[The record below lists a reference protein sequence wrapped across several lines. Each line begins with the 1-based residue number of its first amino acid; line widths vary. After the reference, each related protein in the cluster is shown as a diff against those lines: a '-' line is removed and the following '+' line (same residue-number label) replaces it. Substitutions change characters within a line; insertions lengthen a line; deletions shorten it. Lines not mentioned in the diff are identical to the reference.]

1 MRLVPADGFRLQ
13 LRDPRIIQKR
23 HHNIIS
29 SLESRVETLEKITRQ
44 HSKRLETGAED
55 DYSRNSTPRSLQGEL
70 GQDGDSPPPGVVVVK
85 VQKQEPDQQGQ
96 ANSADGMAISTVDE
110 EDCGYFGPWPGEDA
124 CPNTTSPSPPGWP
137 SVNMVSMPRPQ
148 LSSSRDAGP
157 AVQPELGAHNF
168 IPPDHETEALIE
180 RYFST
185 TGVLFPYIHKPS
197 FMETY
202 YRSREHG
209 FRVEVRRTW
218 LGLLNMILAMA
229 TCGIGHGQTD
239 DQPPPVQNS
248 DVFYRRAQE
257 LCKAQMLRG
266 TTLET
271 VQYLLLTSQYLQ
283 GTHKA
288 VQTWITHG
296 LAVKA
301 ALSIGLHS
309 HEASRGLPPIEQ
321 EMRKRTWYGCVVLD
335 RSLSMTYG
343 RPSTI
348 SEDYVRLD
356 LPTPVI
362 GDATEDISVAFY
374 NATIMLYKMLWN
386 IMGKLYGYNL
396 GCGPLS
402 GVDTITQIF
411 HLQQSLDE
419 WRDKLPVALHLVS
432 SSNLADVNPDASI
445 LERFRFVLTLRYLN
459 TQLLLQRPLLT
470 ELLKAEVEEPVQDQ
484 KFFDRVLQNLT
495 PNCAR
500 PAEEIISI
508 IHSVL
513 TREDLGESF
522 LGAWWFNIYYTFN
535 AGLVVFGNLLIKDEL
550 NVESHHLDQ
559 MEKGRQILRKAIEA
573 LLHLSSGSALIDRCV
588 AYLQRLLQLV
598 EEWIMPRAATGGGN
612 IGPTMSQ
619 DLGAPGIADMNYSTD
634 MNTDGFLGMPPFQ
647 NNLEFQDE
655 MELGP
660 FVNNEFQRWFAG
672 SSWQDN

>member
-1 MRLVPADGFRLQ
+1 MAFDCNHEIPESSKNV
-13 LRDPRIIQKR
+13 IIK
-23 HHNIIS
+23 
-29 SLESRVETLEKITRQ
+29 SRVETLERITRQ

-55 DYSRNSTPRSLQGEL
+55 DYSRNSTPRSLRGEL

-110 EDCGYFGPWPGEDA
+110 EDCGYFGPSSNIALMRIIFRAMARRGRV
-124 CPNTTSPSPPGWP
+124 PNTTSPSPPGWP

-148 LSSSRDAGP
+148 LPSTRDAGP

-229 TCGIGHGQTD
+229 RRMTNLRRYRMPTSSIGVRRSYAKHRCFEELHWK
-239 DQPPPVQNS
+239 PV
-248 DVFYRRAQE
+248 
-257 LCKAQMLRG
+257 
-266 TTLET
+266 

-283 GTHKA
+283 GTHKP

-309 HEASRGLPPIEQ
+309 HEASRGLPQIEQ
-321 EMRKRTWYGCVVLD
+321 EMRKRTWYGCVMLD

-374 NATIMLYKMLWN
+374 NATIMLYKILWN
-386 IMGKLYGYNL
+386 IMGKLYGHNL

-484 KFFDRVLQNLT
+484 KFFDRVLQSLT

-513 TREDLGESF
+513 TRENLGESF

-598 EEWIMPRAATGGGN
+598 GEWVIPRAAIGGGN

-619 DLGAPGIADMNYSTD
+619 DLGAPGIADMNYSAD
-634 MNTDGFLGMPPFQ
+634 MKTDGFLGMPPFQ
-647 NNLEFQDE
+647 NNFEFQDE

-672 SSWQDN
+672 TSWQDN